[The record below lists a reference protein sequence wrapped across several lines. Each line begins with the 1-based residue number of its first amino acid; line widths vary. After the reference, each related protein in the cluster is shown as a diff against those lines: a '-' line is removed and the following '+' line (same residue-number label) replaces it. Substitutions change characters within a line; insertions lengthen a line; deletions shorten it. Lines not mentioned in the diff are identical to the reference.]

1 MNIKTRLNVTQNFDN
16 NLVAIQKRKVAL
28 KLNKPAYIGTC
39 ILDLSKVVMYK
50 FHNDYIK
57 NKDDNKSKLLFSD
70 TDSLMDK
77 IKTEDVYEDV

>member
-1 MNIKTRLNVTQNFDN
+1 MNMKTRLNVAQNFDN
-16 NLVAIQKRKVAL
+16 NLVTIQKRKVAL

-50 FHNDYIK
+50 FHYDYIK
-57 NKDDNKSKLLFSD
+57 NKDDNKSKLFFSD

-77 IKTEDVYEDV
+77 IKAEDVYEDV

>member
-1 MNIKTRLNVTQNFDN
+1 MNMKTRLNVAQNFDN

-50 FHNDYIK
+50 FHYDYIK
-57 NKDDNKSKLLFSD
+57 NKDDNKSKLFFSD

-77 IKTEDVYEDV
+77 IKAEDVYEDV

>member
-1 MNIKTRLNVTQNFDN
+1 MKTRLNVAQNFDN

-50 FHNDYIK
+50 FHYDYIK
-57 NKDDNKSKLLFSD
+57 NKDDNKSKLFFSD

-77 IKTEDVYEDV
+77 IKAEDVYEDA

>member
-1 MNIKTRLNVTQNFDN
+1 MKTRLNVAQNFDN

-39 ILDLSKVVMYK
+39 ILDLSKVGMYK
-50 FHNDYIK
+50 FHYDYIK
-57 NKDDNKSKLLFSD
+57 NKDDNKSKLFFSD

-77 IKTEDVYEDV
+77 IKAEDVYEDV

>member
-50 FHNDYIK
+50 FHYDYIK
-57 NKDDNKSKLLFSD
+57 NRDDNKSKLLFSD

>member
-1 MNIKTRLNVTQNFDN
+1 MKTRLNVAQNFDN

-50 FHNDYIK
+50 FHYDYIK

-77 IKTEDVYEDV
+77 IKAEDVYEDV

>member
-1 MNIKTRLNVTQNFDN
+1 MNMKTRLNVAQNFDN

-50 FHNDYIK
+50 FHYDYIK

>member
-1 MNIKTRLNVTQNFDN
+1 MKTRLNVAQNFDN

-50 FHNDYIK
+50 FHYYYIK
-57 NKDDNKSKLLFSD
+57 NKDDNKSKLFFSD

-77 IKTEDVYEDV
+77 IKAEDVYEDV

>member
-1 MNIKTRLNVTQNFDN
+1 MNMKTRLNVAQNFDN

-50 FHNDYIK
+50 FHYDYIK

-77 IKTEDVYEDV
+77 IKAEDVYEDV

>member
-1 MNIKTRLNVTQNFDN
+1 MNMKTRLNVAQNFDN

-50 FHNDYIK
+50 FHYDYIK
-57 NKDDNKSKLLFSD
+57 NKDDNKSKLFFSD

-77 IKTEDVYEDV
+77 IKAEDVYEDA

>member
-50 FHNDYIK
+50 FHYDYIK

>member
-1 MNIKTRLNVTQNFDN
+1 MNIKSRLNVTQHFDN
-16 NLVAIQKRKVAL
+16 NLVAIQKRKVVL

-50 FHNDYIK
+50 FHYDYIK
-57 NKDDNKSKLLFSD
+57 NRDDNKSKLLFSD

>member
-1 MNIKTRLNVTQNFDN
+1 MNMKTRLNVAQNFDN

-28 KLNKPAYIGTC
+28 KLNEPAYIGTC

-50 FHNDYIK
+50 FHYDYIK
-57 NKDDNKSKLLFSD
+57 NKDDNKSKLFFSD

-77 IKTEDVYEDV
+77 IKAEDVYEDA

>member
-1 MNIKTRLNVTQNFDN
+1 MNMKTRLNVAQNFDN

-39 ILDLSKVVMYK
+39 ILDLSKVGMYK
-50 FHNDYIK
+50 FHYDYIK
-57 NKDDNKSKLLFSD
+57 NKDDNKSKLFFSD

-77 IKTEDVYEDV
+77 IKAEDVYEDV

>member
-50 FHNDYIK
+50 FHYDYIK
-57 NKDDNKSKLLFSD
+57 NKDDNKSKLFFSD